1 MTTISFTFTNKY
13 YEDNKERH
21 LEKSREIFSKLDDE
35 LRVEMY
41 TLMDWMRIN
50 GVESLTLNAKE

>member
-1 MTTISFTFTNKY
+1 MKTISFTFTNKY

-21 LEKSREIFSKLDDE
+21 LEKSREILSKLNDE
-35 LRVEMY
+35 LRVEMF

>member
-1 MTTISFTFTNKY
+1 MKSISFTFKNKY

-21 LEKSREIFSKLDDE
+21 LEKSREVFSKLDEE

-41 TLMDWMRIN
+41 ILMDWMRIN
-50 GVESLTLNAKE
+50 GIESLTLDDEE